1 MFANGIPRWFIY
13 LGLVM
18 LALRIGY
25 KYYRS
30 QQKPAYET
38 QMADLETRNQ
48 ALRQSIEANEQAQ
61 RAQGAAPITAD
72 PVAVAAADSAAAAQA
87 QAGEAAPQP
96 R

>member
-1 MFANGIPRWFIY
+1 MFSNGIPRWFIC
-13 LGLVM
+13 LGIAM

-48 ALRQSIEANEQAQ
+48 ALIKTIEADQEAQ
-61 RAQGAAPITAD
+61 RANGAAP
-72 PVAVAAADSAAAAQA
+72 VLADSAAVARADSAAQA
-87 QAGEAAPQP
+87 QAPAAAQP

>member
-1 MFANGIPRWFIY
+1 MFSNGLPRWFIY
-13 LGLVM
+13 LSVAM

-38 QMADLETRNQ
+38 RMADLETRNQ
-48 ALRQSIEANEQAQ
+48 VLIKTIEADQEAQ
-61 RAQGAAPITAD
+61 RATGAAP
-72 PVAVAAADSAAAAQA
+72 VLADSAAVARADSAAQA
-87 QAGEAAPQP
+87 PAPAAAQP

>member
-1 MFANGIPRWFIY
+1 MFSNGIPRWFIY
-13 LGLVM
+13 IGIAM

-48 ALRQSIEANEQAQ
+48 ALLKSIEVDQQAQ
-61 RAQGAAPITAD
+61 RANGAAP
-72 PVAVAAADSAAAAQA
+72 VLADSAAVARADSVAQA
-87 QAGEAAPQP
+87 DK
-96 R
+96 

>member
-1 MFANGIPRWFIY
+1 MFSNGIPRWFIY
-13 LGLVM
+13 LGIAM

-48 ALRQSIEANEQAQ
+48 ALIKTIEADQEAQ
-61 RAQGAAPITAD
+61 RANGAAP
-72 PVAVAAADSAAAAQA
+72 VLADSAAVARADSAAKAQA
-87 QAGEAAPQP
+87 SAAARP

>member
-1 MFANGIPRWFIY
+1 MFGKTLPRWFIY
-13 LGLVM
+13 LGLAM

-48 ALRQSIEANEQAQ
+48 ALRQAIEADQQAQ
-61 RAQGAAPITAD
+61 RAQGTAPITAD
-72 PVAVAAADSAAAAQA
+72 PAAVAAADSAAEAQA
-87 QAGEAAPQP
+87 QAAPAVPQS

>member
-1 MFANGIPRWFIY
+1 MFSNGIPRWFIY
-13 LGLVM
+13 LGIAM

-48 ALRQSIEANEQAQ
+48 ALIKTIEADQEAQ
-61 RAQGAAPITAD
+61 RANGVTPIL
-72 PVAVAAADSAAAAQA
+72 ADSAAVARADSAAKAQASAAAQ
-87 QAGEAAPQP
+87 P

>member
-1 MFANGIPRWFIY
+1 MFSNGIPRWFIY
-13 LGLVM
+13 IGIAM

-48 ALRQSIEANEQAQ
+48 ALLKSIEADQQAQ
-61 RAQGAAPITAD
+61 RANGAAP
-72 PVAVAAADSAAAAQA
+72 VLADSAAVARADSVAQA
-87 QAGEAAPQP
+87 DK
-96 R
+96 